1 MSFFSA
7 GCSSL
12 EGSLA
17 TEALDG
23 RSGNGVVA
31 GEGSKGSVEAHLLR
45 RGSNLGS
52 LRAGRAGAVRSNI
65 ETAPR
70 VQDAVGA
77 GAGGHR
83 IVESTLVRPPVDEI
97 AVKSVSGRVAHG
109 INEPVEIL
117 DFRRV
122 EEVLVEDAVDGD
134 GVRLRADTKVVVSD
148 SRESHLH

>member
-1 MSFFSA
+1 MSFFFSV

-23 RSGNGVVA
+23 RSSNGVVA

-65 ETAPR
+65 ETASW

-83 IVESTLVRPPVDEI
+83 IVEGTLVRPPIDEI
-97 AVKSVSGRVAHG
+97 AMESVSGRVAHG

-117 DFRRV
+117 DF
-122 EEVLVEDAVDGD
+122 
-134 GVRLRADTKVVVSD
+134 
-148 SRESHLH
+148 